1 MDDADKSSPLR
12 KSIEKRDSPNL
23 AEVNTIE
30 SGSKS
35 ESVKNLI
42 EEVQNTLKSIEG
54 EPGSSQ
60 LTYSEVFSSSNYASW
75 QSRVFEFDNTGN
87 EFLRHCPER
96 ASTGKIKNNHSDFS
110 SHPKSNTKSVTTLE
124 NLRDYEKQLL
134 CGGKSDS
141 KKVLLLG
148 SDKSLNEAHKRAF
161 KAAGGKIL
169 HKKDSKSSHNSKE
182 GINKLNNSN
191 LRIRIAKSPV
201 VTDSSNEYETETGI
215 PKSPTLF
222 ISGVSISRTPEPCNP
237 STNKDKKSPEHKTRK
252 ISPSLKNLS
261 NLQNKNNSSPMLN
274 FIPASVDI
282 EGDERGI
289 NFPAIEGNL
298 FPPEQFNDNKLL
310 NCGRQSR
317 SSSLTV
323 PRPNAQKDS
332 EKKNLN
338 ISCGAILSPY
348 CDKKF
353 NSRKSSCHVLTSTP
367 LRNSIVTL
375 GQNNKSNIDNEIS
388 AKDSEGVFNF
398 GICNHKEFKAAGIHE
413 SYKKSHN
420 FFKANNQTID
430 LIRSESL
437 NQELEGENY
446 SNKSDDENKAEMLK
460 KTGKSKSASEP
471 EREREMFRFPKSSTD
486 GALSSVLHVQESNLS
501 SDDFHEVLFLLERS
515 PKHGSKRKKKSKKER
530 DKAKEN
536 LNKDDCNEVSSA
548 L

>member
-1 MDDADKSSPLR
+1 MSPLR
-12 KSIEKRDSPNL
+12 KTIEKRNSPEPN
-23 AEVNTIE
+23 AIE
-30 SGSKS
+30 SGNKS

-42 EEVQNTLKSIEG
+42 EEVKNTLKSIES
-54 EPGSSQ
+54 ESSSSK
-60 LTYSEVFSSSNYASW
+60 LTYPEIFSSPSYANW
-75 QSRVFEFDNTGN
+75 QNHVFEFDNTGN

-96 ASTGKIKNNHSDFS
+96 ASTGKIKNSHSDFPTHS
-110 SHPKSNTKSVTTLE
+110 KYGAKSATTLA
-124 NLRDYEKQLL
+124 NLKEYEKQLL
-134 CGGKSDS
+134 TSGKSDS
-141 KKVLLLG
+141 KKLLLLG
-148 SDKSLNEAHKRAF
+148 SDKTLNETHKRAF

-169 HKKDSKSSHNSKE
+169 HKKDSKSSHSSKE

-222 ISGVSISRTPEPCNP
+222 ISGVSISRTPEPCTP
-237 STNKDKKSPEHKTRK
+237 SATTKDKKSPEHKTRK
-252 ISPSLKNLS
+252 ISPILLNLS
-261 NLQNKNNSSPMLN
+261 NLQNKNNSSPILN
-274 FIPASVDI
+274 FIPASI
-282 EGDERGI
+282 EIGNDENGI

-298 FPPEQFNDNKLL
+298 FPPDQFNDKYL

-323 PRPNAQKDS
+323 PRPNAQDDS

-338 ISCGAILSPY
+338 VSCGAILSPY
-348 CDKKF
+348 CDKKI
-353 NSRKSSCHVLTSTP
+353 NTRKGSNHVLSLTP
-367 LRNSIVTL
+367 PRNSIVTL
-375 GQNNKSNIDNEIS
+375 GQNNKKNNIENEIS
-388 AKDSEGVFNF
+388 AKDNEGVFNF
-398 GICNHKEFKAAGIHE
+398 GICNHKEIKSSAIHE
-413 SYKKSHN
+413 PYNKKTHG
-420 FFKANNQTID
+420 FFKSNNQNVD

-437 NQELEGENY
+437 NQEMEDN
-446 SNKSDDENKAEMLK
+446 NKSDDENKGEMLK
-460 KTGKSKSASEP
+460 KSGKSKSASEP

-536 LNKDDCNEVSSA
+536 LNKDECNEVSSA